1 MTGIFLHG
9 LLAAGTVAPPIT
21 TAPSTSLPS
30 TTAATGQL
38 PHVLLS
44 ALVLGPMLTAL
55 FLAFFPTRTQE
66 DRGRIRLLA
75 VIAVLILAIATLWM
89 VNDVNSFGQ
98 TSAYAES
105 HTWFSFLGIAVS
117 YALSSNGVTT
127 TLVFALDS
135 IFFGLTFLRWKDRD
149 YPRTNVTVMLM
160 ALGALNLLLFADDVV
175 MLVAGFFLTLGA
187 VGWRLSTGQMEASR
201 RWTITGFMSII
212 VFSAVLLV
220 LIRATGAG
228 NALLLAPVLQPATFT
243 AHVALLSGRGLLYLV
258 AMGVLAMWM
267 GVWPFHGWLGNVA
280 RHGDSL
286 SREIVVGLVPRVA
299 GYLAIVMTVGVFPAV
314 SGQFSTLFAVLAV
327 VNALWA
333 AGGMAA
339 TKSLKRFVGYL
350 SMAQG
355 SVILFVI
362 AVPTPLAITGAIYA
376 LVGSML
382 VTTGAVCAASFLEE
396 RWKDDPA
403 LQSMG
408 VLHVMPRFG
417 MVWMILVIAASGAPF
432 FPFFT
437 SDLTVFA
444 GVIPGHRILACA
456 LLASFVLIAIALFRS
471 IREILWGTE
480 PHDRLLRA
488 KDLGA
493 GELGALGVIFV
504 LILLYGIFPS
514 HVDTLLN
521 SGVTELVTHV
531 TGG

>member
-1 MTGIFLHG
+1 MTALFPFG
-9 LLAAGTVAPPIT
+9 LLAAAGIPTPAT
-21 TAPSTSLPS
+21 TAPATPLP
-30 TTAATGQL
+30 TTAASAGQL
-38 PHVLLS
+38 PHILLS
-44 ALVLGPMLTAL
+44 VLVLGPMLTAL
-55 FLAFFPTRTQE
+55 FLAFFPTRSQE

-75 VIAVLILAIATLWM
+75 VIAVLLIAIATLWM

-98 TSAYAES
+98 TPAYAES
-105 HTWFSFLGIAVS
+105 HTWFTFLGIAVS

-127 TLVFALDS
+127 TLVFALDF

-149 YPRTNVTVMLM
+149 YPRTAITVMLV
-160 ALGALNLLLFADDVV
+160 ALGALNLILFADDVV
-175 MLVAGFFLTLGA
+175 LLLGGLLLLLG
-187 VGWRLSTGQMEASR
+187 VTGWQLSTGHMEASR
-201 RWTITGFMSII
+201 RWVITGLASII
-212 VFSAVLLV
+212 VLGTVLGV
-220 LIRATGAG
+220 LARETGAG
-228 NALLLAPVLQPATFT
+228 STLLLAPVLQPASFT
-243 AHVALLSGRGLLYLV
+243 AHGAFLSRSGLMYLV

-267 GVWPFHGWLGNVA
+267 GVWPFHGWLGKLA
-280 RHGDSL
+280 TGGDSL
-286 SREIVVGLVPRVA
+286 SRELFIGIVPRVA
-299 GYLAIVMTVGVFPAV
+299 GYLALVVSVGIFPAV
-314 SGQFSTLFAVLAV
+314 SGQFSTLFAILAV
-327 VNALWA
+327 INAVWA
-333 AGGMAA
+333 AGGMLG
-339 TKSLKRFVGYL
+339 TTSLRRFVGYL

-396 RWKDDPA
+396 RWKDDPEM
-403 LQSMG
+403 QSMG
-408 VLHVMPRFG
+408 VMHVMPRFG
-417 MVWMILVIAASGAPF
+417 MVWMVLLVAASGAPF

-437 SDLTVFA
+437 SDLTVVA
-444 GVIPGHRILACA
+444 GVMPGHRILAFA
-456 LLASFVLIAIALFRS
+456 LLAAFVLIAVALFRS
-471 IREILWGTE
+471 LREILWGDE

-493 GELGALGVIFV
+493 GELGALGVILV